1 MYEKSSDYGLFPA
14 GAGVILPLWL
24 AQGTKPS
31 VPRRG
36 GGAPMAGDLE
46 QTRIACSPQGRGCP
60 QHLSMHY
67 VTIGL
72 FPAGAGVPLPGLCQ
86 AYSLDTV
93 SSQLRGLKT
102 TSYLIL
108 IE

>member
-1 MYEKSSDYGLFPA
+1 
-14 GAGVILPLWL
+14 
-24 AQGTKPS
+24 
-31 VPRRG
+31 
-36 GGAPMAGDLE
+36 
-46 QTRIACSPQGRGCP
+46 
-60 QHLSMHY
+60 
-67 VTIGL
+67 
-72 FPAGAGVPLPGLCQ
+72 VPLPGLCQ